1 MFSQIASH
9 IHLRKRIHEDHQRYP
24 HPDAKIRRLDH
35 LVMVISL
42 LYPLTA
48 IPQILKIWAN
58 QDAGGLSLVT
68 WILWL
73 IFAIPMLAYGI
84 VHKTK
89 PLIIM
94 YSLWILIHIIVIFSV
109 LKFS

>member
-9 IHLRKRIHEDHQRYP
+9 IHLRKRIHENHEPYP
-24 HPDAKIRRLDH
+24 HPDPKIRRLDH

-42 LYPLTA
+42 IYPLTA
-48 IPQILKIWAN
+48 IPQIFKIWQT
-58 QDAGGLSLVT
+58 QDAGGISLVT

-73 IFAIPMLAYGI
+73 ILAFPMLAYGI

-89 PLIIM
+89 PFIVM
-94 YSLWILIHIIVIFSV
+94 YSLWILIHITVILSA